1 MKQED
6 NMGNN
11 NKFVAWVK
19 KQRVYLRV
27 DEKGYTFGVT
37 HGVVWTNALFIAFL
51 AIWRIV
57 L

>member
-1 MKQED
+1 
-6 NMGNN
+6 MGNN